1 MCIVDLVVQAI
12 MAVSVVCLLKRC
24 NVNVMNNI
32 PELTSLVWI
41 KYCLYSFADVYLL
54 LNTKRVNDKR

>member
-1 MCIVDLVVQAI
+1 